1 MNPALFNKRI
11 TFQTPPDPD
20 VTNENAFPVGD
31 WTDVKTVWAMVK
43 TPNDKSSTTEFY
55 EAASTYAKST
65 LSFIIRY
72 TPDITSKMRIKYRE
86 RLYEIA
92 APPINDNERD
102 KTLTIVGREIN

>member
-11 TFQTPPDPD
+11 TFQTPTDPD
-20 VTNENAFPVGD
+20 LTNENGFPVVD

-55 EAASTYAKST
+55 EAASTYARST

-72 TPDITSKMRIKYRE
+72 TIGITSDMRIKYRG
-86 RLYEIA
+86 RFYEIT
-92 APPINDNERD
+92 APPINDNEHD
-102 KTLTIVGREIN
+102 KTLTIVGREIT